1 MNANGGNPRPLTTND
16 HGDFD
21 PAFTP
26 DGKQIVF
33 ESDRDA
39 DDTEIVIMN
48 ANGGNQR
55 QLTFNAVANTDP
67 VVSPNGRTILFESI
81 TERTSTSSG

>member
-1 MNANGGNPRPLTTND
+1 MNANGGNQRPLTTND
-16 HGDFD
+16 DGDLD

-33 ESDRDA
+33 ESNRDG
-39 DDTEIVIMN
+39 DEEIWIMN

-55 QLTFNAVANTDP
+55 QLTPTPSESRSGGLPGRAQDP
-67 VVSPNGRTILFESI
+67 LRGR
-81 TERTSTSSG
+81 

>member
-1 MNANGGNPRPLTTND
+1 MRMGATQRPLTTND
-16 HGDFD
+16 DGDFD

-33 ESDRDA
+33 ESDRDG
-39 DDTEIVIMN
+39 DVEIWIMN
-48 ANGGNQR
+48 ANGGHQR
-55 QLTFNAVANTDP
+55 DLTAKRSKMPTLG
-67 VVSPNGRTILFESI
+67 SPRTGAGSSMRSI